1 MTALGVFRDDF
12 YNAMSVLT
20 STQLKSSTQNG
31 GVLAGANMVGASD
44 CYAAFSGQTTAQ
56 SITTDTAV
64 NIIAALQAAVATQ
77 YQAQITSFGAG
88 VNPPPGVP
96 NLFNV
101 AYTLTI
107 INNNTSSG
115 AITLAAGTG
124 VTLTAGAAIAISTA
138 VEFVVSVL
146 SPTTVSITRVSS
158 KTV

>member
-1 MTALGVFRDDF
+1 
-12 YNAMSVLT
+12 
-20 STQLKSSTQNG
+20 
-31 GVLAGANMVGASD
+31 
-44 CYAAFSGQTTAQ
+44 
-56 SITTDTAV
+56 
-64 NIIAALQAAVATQ
+64 
-77 YQAQITSFGAG
+77 
-88 VNPPPGVP
+88 VP

-101 AYTLTI
+101 AYTLTL

-138 VEFVVSVL
+138 VEFVVAIL